1 MEAPSTVEY
10 QSSQVNLFMAGIT
23 KDLEDHVTNKSAKYC
38 FNFDSEKPARDPE
51 GDFEWFE
58 VSNFSKSEVNG
69 KKPRINVYNDRKSTA
84 DTDMLS
90 ARGPVNTSMFSFDN
104 TQGAGL
110 NGSRP
115 SMGAYPRHSLFE
127 QQRVD
132 AQRFAVIRPDFADS
146 NFCIPEE
153 HERESNPSPSQDVD
167 EFCGRE
173 SLAERPEAEGSIQN
187 PSLMHVSS
195 PFAVV

>member
-23 KDLEDHVTNKSAKYC
+23 KDLEDHVANKSAKFC
-38 FNFDSEKPARDPE
+38 FNFESEKPMRDRE

-58 VSNFSKSEVNG
+58 VSNFSKSEVTG

-90 ARGPVNTSMFSFDN
+90 ARGPVNTSMFSFDA
-104 TQGAGL
+104 TQGPGL

-115 SMGAYPRHSLFE
+115 SMGGYPRPSLFE
-127 QQRVD
+127 QPQ
-132 AQRFAVIRPDFADS
+132 
-146 NFCIPEE
+146 
-153 HERESNPSPSQDVD
+153 
-167 EFCGRE
+167 
-173 SLAERPEAEGSIQN
+173 
-187 PSLMHVSS
+187 
-195 PFAVV
+195 